1 MTRASGVSDQSAP
14 ASIAP
19 RHRDR
24 RRAHA
29 ARGARHLLAPV
40 QRGRAGCRV
49 AQRLSPHTRRPGTS
63 FGSRGGFNL
72 FGRVLR
78 RVWRRSSPWSG
89 REQLQ
94 GLGLEMRLL
103 NSPYVLMP
111 VLCRKANTIKTLQ
124 RAQPNGAAAERNP
137 RPDRGGWWH
146 PQKSRRVV
154 HTATT
159 RCRCYFAHLSLH
171 GAGFCPLPS
180 RLPQC
185 TRLPRVLTRRGGG
198 WAGGDCLHTTM
209 F

>member
-94 GLGLEMRLL
+94 ALAGDAFYSTLRL
-103 NSPYVLMP
+103 Y
-111 VLCRKANTIKTLQ
+111 RKANTIKTLQ

-159 RCRCYFAHLSLH
+159 RCRRYFARLSLH

-185 TRLPRVLTRRGGG
+185 TRLPRVLTRRG
-198 WAGGDCLHTTM
+198 
-209 F
+209 